1 MYHSHR
7 RVCDEKKAKC
17 FRMRIWMGVKEKQT
31 ETERRRKNDAQI
43 CIRRL
48 DCSVLASLHTE
59 SEAYWLLL
67 LLYNTQ
73 RVYFFPTYTRIAL
86 SLSPLVSSTLLF
98 FNFFSPSNFNPF
110 VILYMGFS
118 RNSAALSRCDC
129 VSLTQQQQQQQSRWA
144 AACLLHSCAERVNE
158 HRTEPNELWVC
169 IHTEPSPSI

>member
-1 MYHSHR
+1 M
-7 RVCDEKKAKC
+7 KKRAKC

-118 RNSAALSRCDC
+118 RNSAALSLLWLC
-129 VSLTQQQQQQQSRWA
+129 VVNTA
-144 AACLLHSCAERVNE
+144 AAAAPKQMSCCLPASFSCWESKRTPNRTERTLSVYT
-158 HRTEPNELWVC
+158 HRTIAEY
-169 IHTEPSPSI
+169 II